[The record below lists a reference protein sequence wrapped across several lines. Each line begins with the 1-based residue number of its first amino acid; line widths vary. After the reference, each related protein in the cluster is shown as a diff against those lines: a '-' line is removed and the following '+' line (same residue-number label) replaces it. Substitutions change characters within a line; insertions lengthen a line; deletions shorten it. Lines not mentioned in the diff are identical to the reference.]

1 MKTLKIF
8 ALSLFLIIPLQSCM
22 VSEKPN
28 MAFFSKTEQ
37 NISGAKFTSINVP
50 LFMAKPFIKK
60 ALREDGENDEVI
72 ALIRKISKIKIMTV
86 ENGSPAMINEYTSY
100 LSNEKFADWATIRHN
115 GDKVNL
121 QVKQTGEKIKNLML
135 TVDSGKE
142 LVFIDIKGRF
152 TPKDISD
159 FINSASDK

>member
-1 MKTLKIF
+1 MKTLKILTISF
-8 ALSLFLIIPLQSCM
+8 CLIFLLQSCI

-28 MAFFSKTEQ
+28 MAFFAKTEQ
-37 NISGAKFTSINVP
+37 NLNGAKFTSINVP

-60 ALREDGENDEVI
+60 ALRQDGESEEVI
-72 ALIRKISKIKIMTV
+72 AMIRKISKIKIMTV
-86 ENGSPAMINEYTSY
+86 ENGSKAMIDEYASY
-100 LSNEKFADWATIRHN
+100 LTDEKFEDWATIKHN
-115 GDKVNL
+115 GDKINL
-121 QVKQTGEKIKNLML
+121 QVKQTGENIKNLML

-142 LVFIDIKGRF
+142 LVFIDIKGKF